1 MGDSKIERDST
12 EVGNRHQGEVGGS
25 RKLTMVSKYQSLETL
40 RSDDKMATR
49 TSKKET
55 RQKNNRFNKQ
65 NNNFPRASHLIMY
78 FLPFL
83 YDHDVK
89 MPNLMLYGALKQPT
103 QRFYFPF

>member
-12 EVGNRHQGEVGGS
+12 EVGNRHQGEVGRS

-55 RQKNNRFNKQ
+55 KQKTIGLISKTTTFHVHHTLLCISCRFCTTTTSKC
-65 NNNFPRASHLIMY
+65 LI
-78 FLPFL
+78 
-83 YDHDVK
+83 
-89 MPNLMLYGALKQPT
+89 
-103 QRFYFPF
+103 